1 MKLKVKMEKIFLL
14 KEKKNEKVTV
24 GPSESM
30 SKSKKNVVD
39 PQIMIENYGADSVR
53 IFILSD
59 SPPEKDI
66 QWSMRGMEASYKF
79 VQKLWMLHRTMLKIF
94 NNEPENI
101 ENEKINYFVNSIIFK
116 VTSNLETF
124 SYNVIIANLH
134 EIYNFF
140 NFEIKQKKNYKNLKA
155 SYVKILKIIS
165 PVIPHFSLEC
175 LSELNESN
183 ELYWPIVDTKKIDK
197 NEYKLVVQINGK
209 KRDLIV
215 SKRELT
221 ENEALK
227 EIKKNDKINKYLDD
241 KKFKKVIFVKNKIIN
256 ILI

>member
-1 MKLKVKMEKIFLL
+1 MVCHKTYKSNLGHWLLPDEVESENGKDFFVKG
-14 KEKKNEKVTV
+14 KKNEKVTV

-66 QWSMRGMEASYKF
+66 QWSMTGMEASYKF
-79 VQKLWMLHRTMLKIF
+79 IQKLWALHRTLLEIF
-94 NNEPENI
+94 KTKLEDA
-101 ENEKINYFVNSIIFK
+101 ENEKMDYFVNSLISKITK
-116 VTSNLETF
+116 NLESF

-140 NFEIKQKKNYKNLKA
+140 NSEIKQKKNYKNLRA
-155 SYVKILKIIS
+155 CYVKILKIVS
-165 PVIPHFSLEC
+165 PVIPHFSEEC
-175 LSELNESN
+175 LSELNESID
-183 ELYWPIVDTKKIDK
+183 LDWPTVDAKKLDI

-209 KRDLIV
+209 K
-215 SKRELT
+215 
-221 ENEALK
+221 
-227 EIKKNDKINKYLDD
+227 EI
-241 KKFKKVIFVKNKIIN
+241 
-256 ILI
+256 

>member
-1 MKLKVKMEKIFLL
+1 
-14 KEKKNEKVTV
+14 
-24 GPSESM
+24 
-30 SKSKKNVVD
+30 
-39 PQIMIENYGADSVR
+39 
-53 IFILSD
+53 
-59 SPPEKDI
+59 
-66 QWSMRGMEASYKF
+66 
-79 VQKLWMLHRTMLKIF
+79 
-94 NNEPENI
+94 
-101 ENEKINYFVNSIIFK
+101 
-116 VTSNLETF
+116 
-124 SYNVIIANLH
+124 VIIANLH

-140 NFEIKQKKNYKNLKA
+140 NSEIKQKKNYKNLKA